1 MNCHFRQEGSF
12 FICLYYYFENKLESD
27 KSLLIRA
34 DKYAEF
40 VGVDRSVAYKQMK
53 DAADFF
59 SRNKKINYTL

>member
-1 MNCHFRQEGSF
+1 MNCHFRQEGS

-59 SRNKKINYTL
+59 QEIKINYTL